1 MERINVKNTS
11 SKLVKVSSSKMSA
24 PLEEA
29 TKTTPDWWK
38 MGHCRDRVQDNW
50 KVVANAKF
58 RPDQIAR
65 NPWEDRLKY
74 NRGDIQLS
82 VT

>member
-1 MERINVKNTS
+1 MTLSKTDDETRTITWELSRNNRISGK
-11 SKLVKVSSSKMSA
+11 
-24 PLEEA
+24 
-29 TKTTPDWWK
+29 
-38 MGHCRDRVQDNW
+38 

>member
-1 MERINVKNTS
+1 MWLRPDQITNTEA
-11 SKLVKVSSSKMSA
+11 VCFV
-24 PLEEA
+24 EEEEE
-29 TKTTPDWWK
+29 
-38 MGHCRDRVQDNW
+38 
-50 KVVANAKF
+50 VVANAKF
-58 RPDQIAR
+58 RPNQIAR

>member
-1 MERINVKNTS
+1 MRVGLTICLTL
-11 SKLVKVSSSKMSA
+11 SKTDDETRTVVWELSRNNRVSA
-24 PLEEA
+24 
-29 TKTTPDWWK
+29 
-38 MGHCRDRVQDNW
+38 R

-74 NRGDIQLS
+74 DRGDIQLS

>member
-1 MERINVKNTS
+1 MRVGLTICLTL
-11 SKLVKVSSSKMSA
+11 SKTDDETRTITWELSRNNRVSAK
-24 PLEEA
+24 
-29 TKTTPDWWK
+29 
-38 MGHCRDRVQDNW
+38 

-58 RPDQIAR
+58 GPDQIAR

>member
-1 MERINVKNTS
+1 MGLTICLTL
-11 SKLVKVSSSKMSA
+11 SKTDDETRTVAWELSRNNRVSAK
-24 PLEEA
+24 
-29 TKTTPDWWK
+29 
-38 MGHCRDRVQDNW
+38 

-74 NRGDIQLS
+74 DRGDIQLS

>member
-1 MERINVKNTS
+1 MRVGLTICLTL
-11 SKLVKVSSSKMSA
+11 SKTDDETRTIAWELSRNNRVSAK
-24 PLEEA
+24 
-29 TKTTPDWWK
+29 
-38 MGHCRDRVQDNW
+38 